1 MHAIIWQKFCQN
13 GVHSIHPATY
23 YYPYYFHSLV
33 LQHMSE
39 ILALFN
45 EPHETQKAVSSEE
58 TFTPTV
64 ISLIVIC
71 CLLIVGTI
79 ILIIYIQ
86 QTTKKYV
93 IKIYLLHSFLFSAI
107 CLSKALKNERKIFSR
122 YKCFGSEIVI
132 YMHDFKCL
140 LIYFACSKC
149 MIFFQKDIYLF
160 LKDEFSNICCWFWNS
175 TPKSEC

>member
-1 MHAIIWQKFCQN
+1 MIFNNLIPSPRYCRYALNTNYLINQPKIQTCQN
-13 GVHSIHPATY
+13 MAKILPKRRKTLFNQSIQPATY
-23 YYPYYFHSLV
+23 FLFHSLV

-45 EPHETQKAVSSEE
+45 EPHETQKVVSSEE

-79 ILIIYIQ
+79 ILIIYIH

-93 IKIYLLHSFLFSAI
+93 IKIY
-107 CLSKALKNERKIFSR
+107 
-122 YKCFGSEIVI
+122 
-132 YMHDFKCL
+132 
-140 LIYFACSKC
+140 
-149 MIFFQKDIYLF
+149 
-160 LKDEFSNICCWFWNS
+160 
-175 TPKSEC
+175 